1 MTIPASVYTLRVS
14 EYHVPFSNDTLQM
27 WSSIETC
34 QQCSAHQDKNIQGL
48 SPCLICCHQFLS
60 CNFWITLTHLNLAP
74 DNSSLYEDLLFPLF
88 FLYFI
93 GYFLYGKFLSHPPSR
108 CFYEGV
114 PLTPH
119 TCLPTLAIPT
129 LGIEPLQDQ
138 GSLLPLL
145 PDNAKYEAGAM
156 GPSLVGGL
164 GSGSP
169 GGSGW
174 LYCSSYGVTNCFSSF
189 RP

>member
-1 MTIPASVYTLRVS
+1 MTIPASAYTLRVS

-88 FLYFI
+88 FYILLDIFFMESSYHIPLLDASMRVFPSPHTPASPPWQSLHWASNLYRTKGLFCHCCQTM
-93 GYFLYGKFLSHPPSR
+93 LNMRLEPW
-108 CFYEGV
+108 V
-114 PLTPH
+114 PL
-119 TCLPTLAIPT
+119 
-129 LGIEPLQDQ
+129 
-138 GSLLPLL
+138 
-145 PDNAKYEAGAM
+145 
-156 GPSLVGGL
+156 
-164 GSGSP
+164 
-169 GGSGW
+169 
-174 LYCSSYGVTNCFSSF
+174 
-189 RP
+189 